1 MSTSCIMCTFWA
13 HRAIV
18 MASKIPRRLN
28 KVQLQKGNTVLMN
41 AQKSEIISRIEISK
55 SSYKLGSLTVYDV
68 KKQK

>member
-1 MSTSCIMCTFWA
+1 
-13 HRAIV
+13 